1 MIKIAHEAPLDI
13 FEEVQRFT
21 DYDYALVHLLEENP
35 RYRDTFERAIKKGR
49 EVILDNS
56 IFELGES
63 FDPNKYRKYAEELNP
78 TFYIVP
84 DVLEDSVGTMSSW
97 MKFIANGVPDINL
110 AFQFLSIRF

>member
-49 EVILDNS
+49 EVYYS
-56 IFELGES
+56 I
-63 FDPNKYRKYAEELNP
+63 NKTKLTSIIRSLIKKPLIK
-78 TFYIVP
+78 TIV
-84 DVLEDSVGTMSSW
+84 
-97 MKFIANGVPDINL
+97 KDIFKN
-110 AFQFLSIRF
+110 QKN